1 VLFEDGEGC
10 VRSLPTAWT
19 TVAVADPFVVLS
31 AGRSF
36 FRVEDLLSLVPLV
49 KGLSTSHRIRGDRE
63 VGEGALSPKAQRHSG
78 PDGRICGG

>member
-1 VLFEDGEGC
+1 MLFEDEEGC
-10 VRSLPTAWT
+10 VRSLPVAWT

-49 KGLSTSHRIRGDRE
+49 EGLSTSQPNCKADS
-63 VGEGALSPKAQRHSG
+63 ALTVSGNKSP
-78 PDGRICGG
+78 

>member
-19 TVAVADPFVVLS
+19 TVAVADAFVVLS
-31 AGRSF
+31 AGRSC

-49 KGLSTSHRIRGDRE
+49 EGLSTSQ
-63 VGEGALSPKAQRHSG
+63 PNCKADSAETVSG
-78 PDGRICGG
+78 NKSR

>member
-19 TVAVADPFVVLS
+19 TVATADPFVVLS

-36 FRVEDLLSLVPLV
+36 FRVDDLLSLVSLV
-49 KGLSTSHRIRGDRE
+49 EGLSTFQPIC
-63 VGEGALSPKAQRHSG
+63 KADSAVIVRQISSV
-78 PDGRICGG
+78 

>member
-49 KGLSTSHRIRGDRE
+49 KGLSTSQPICKADSAVDVNRITS
-63 VGEGALSPKAQRHSG
+63 L
-78 PDGRICGG
+78 

>member
-10 VRSLPTAWT
+10 VRSLPAAWT
-19 TVAVADPFVVLS
+19 TVAPADPFVVLS

-49 KGLSTSHRIRGDRE
+49 EGLSTSHPNCKAVSASFVSGNK
-63 VGEGALSPKAQRHSG
+63 SP
-78 PDGRICGG
+78 

>member
-1 VLFEDGEGC
+1 MLFEDGEGC

-49 KGLSTSHRIRGDRE
+49 QRLSTSPSNCKADSAE
-63 VGEGALSPKAQRHSG
+63 VVNGNKSQRRY
-78 PDGRICGG
+78 GRKESMGT